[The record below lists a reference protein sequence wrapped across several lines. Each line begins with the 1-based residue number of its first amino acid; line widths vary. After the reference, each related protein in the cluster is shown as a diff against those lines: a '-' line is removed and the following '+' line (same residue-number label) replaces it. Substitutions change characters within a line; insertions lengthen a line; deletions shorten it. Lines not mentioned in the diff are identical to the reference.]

1 MVIGA
6 EIWIWEKLA
15 GAIFWDE
22 SQQLASFEF
31 DPSFL
36 RSGWDIAPVTMPLG
50 QGKKL
55 YSFPELRRGRN
66 DPFDTYKGL
75 PGLLADM
82 LPDKYGN
89 QLINAWLAQNGRAS
103 NSLNPIELLCF
114 IGKRGVG
121 ALEIKPSFRQDAAK
135 ASNLELES
143 LIGIANKILNAKEGF
158 QADISQEEESALA
171 DILKIGTSAG
181 GARAKA
187 VIAFNPKTGEV
198 KSGQVK
204 APEGF
209 SHWIIKFDGVSDSQF
224 GASVGYGRVE
234 MAYYLMAIDA
244 GIEMNE
250 CRLLEENGRAHFM
263 TKRFDRTDDGE
274 KIHMQSL
281 CGIRHFDFN
290 QVGYYSYEQVFET
303 MRMLRLSYPEAEQ
316 LFTRMVFNVLA
327 RNCDDHTKN
336 FAFLMGKDGKW
347 KLSPA
352 YDICYAYRPGSHWVS
367 SQSLQ
372 VNGKRDGIIDSD
384 FLEVARKMNIKKPEE
399 KIYRVRSAV
408 KKWLEF
414 ADQVKVDSHLSL
426 SIKETL
432 LVGVQVE

>member
-1 MVIGA
+1 MVVAA
-6 EIWIWEKLA
+6 EVWLWDRLA
-15 GAIFWDE
+15 GAILWDE

-31 DPSFL
+31 DQSFL
-36 RSGWDIAPVTMPLG
+36 RSGWDIAPITMPLR
-50 QGKKL
+50 QGKRL
-55 YSFPELRRGRN
+55 YSFPETRRGRN
-66 DPFDTYKGL
+66 DAFDTFKGL

-89 QLINAWLAQNGRAS
+89 QLINAWLVQNGRPTD
-103 NSLNPIELLCF
+103 SLNPVELLCF

-121 ALEIKPSFRQDAAK
+121 ALEIKPSLRTEVSK
-135 ASNLELES
+135 STSLELDS
-143 LIGIANKILNAKEGF
+143 LVSIANKILNTRESF
-158 QADISQEEESALA
+158 QTDLSQEEEEAMA

-204 APEGF
+204 APKGF
-209 SHWIIKFDGVSDSQF
+209 SYWLIKFDGVHDSQF

-234 MAYYLMAIDA
+234 MAYYLMAKEA

-250 CRLLEENGRAHFM
+250 SRLLEENGRAHFM
-263 TKRFDRTDDGE
+263 TKRFDRTDSGE

-281 CGIRHFDFN
+281 CGMRHFDFN
-290 QVGYYSYEQVFET
+290 QVGVYSYEQVFET

-316 LFTRMVFNVLA
+316 LFIRMVFNVLA

-336 FAFLMGKDGKW
+336 FAFLMDQSGKW

-352 YDICYAYRPGSHWVS
+352 YDICHAYRPGSLWVS

-372 VNGKRDGIIDSD
+372 VNGKREGITDSD
-384 FLEVARKMNIKKPEE
+384 FLEIARKMNIKKPDE
-399 KIYRVRSAV
+399 KIDQVRMVV
-408 KKWLEF
+408 KRWNEF
-414 ADQVKVDSHLSL
+414 AEEVKVEPKLRDS
-426 SIKETL
+426 IRATL
-432 LVGVQVE
+432 LA

>member
-1 MVIGA
+1 MVVAA

-15 GAIFWDE
+15 GAVLWDE
-22 SQQLASFEF
+22 AEQLGSFEF
-31 DPSFL
+31 NSAYL
-36 RSGWDIAPVTMPLG
+36 SSGLDISPLKMPLA
-50 QGKKL
+50 QGDRI
-55 YSFPELRRGRN
+55 YRFPELRKSRS
-66 DPFDTYKGL
+66 DVFDTFKGL

-89 QLINAWLAQNGRAS
+89 QLINAWLTQNGRVTD
-103 NSLNPIELLCF
+103 SLNPVEQLCF

-121 ALEIKPSFRQDAAK
+121 ALEIRPSFREEAIT
-135 ASNLELES
+135 SRSLEIDS
-143 LIGIANKILNAKEGF
+143 LVNIAGKILNSREGF
-158 QADISQEEESALA
+158 QSDLSVDEQSALS

-187 VIAFNPKTGEV
+187 VIAFNPKTGKV

-204 APEGF
+204 APKGF
-209 SHWIIKFDGVSDSQF
+209 SYWIIKFDGVHDSQF
-224 GASVGYGRVE
+224 GVTVGYGRVE
-234 MAYYLMAIDA
+234 MAYYLMALEA

-263 TKRFDRTDDGE
+263 TRRFDRTDNGQ

-281 CGIRHFDFN
+281 CGLRHFDFN

-316 LFTRMVFNVLA
+316 MFIRMVFNVLA

-336 FAFLMGKDGKW
+336 FAFLMDKAGKW

-352 YDICYAYRPGSHWVS
+352 YDICYAYRPGSIWVS
-367 SQSLQ
+367 SQSLM
-372 VNGKRDGIIDSD
+372 VNGKREGIQDSD

-399 KIYRVRSAV
+399 KIKAV
-408 KKWLEF
+408 VTAIKKWKDF
-414 ADQVKVDSHLSL
+414 AEEAKVDSQLRD
-426 SIKETL
+426 SIASTL
-432 LVGVQVE
+432 LV

>member
-1 MVIGA
+1 MVVAA
-6 EIWIWEKLA
+6 EVWLWDRLA
-15 GAIFWDE
+15 GAILWDE

-31 DPSFL
+31 DQSFL
-36 RSGWDIAPVTMPLG
+36 RSGWDIAPITMPLR
-50 QGKKL
+50 QGKRL
-55 YSFPELRRGRN
+55 YSFPETRRGRN
-66 DPFDTYKGL
+66 DAFDTFKGL

-89 QLINAWLAQNGRAS
+89 QLINAWLVQNGRPTD
-103 NSLNPIELLCF
+103 SLNPVELLCF

-121 ALEIKPSFRQDAAK
+121 ALEIKPSLRTEVSK
-135 ASNLELES
+135 STSLELDS
-143 LIGIANKILNAKEGF
+143 LVSIANKILNTRESF
-158 QADISQEEESALA
+158 QTDLSQEEEEAMA

-204 APEGF
+204 APNGF
-209 SHWIIKFDGVSDSQF
+209 TYWLIKFDGVTDSQF

-234 MAYYLMAIDA
+234 MAYYLMAKEA

-250 CRLLEENGRAHFM
+250 SRLLEENGRAHFM
-263 TKRFDRTDDGE
+263 TKRFDRTDSGE

-281 CGIRHFDFN
+281 CGMRHFDFN
-290 QVGYYSYEQVFET
+290 QVGVYSYEQVFET

-316 LFTRMVFNVLA
+316 LFIRMVFNVLA

-336 FAFLMGKDGKW
+336 FAFLMDQSGKW

-352 YDICYAYRPGSHWVS
+352 YDICHAYRPGSLWVS

-372 VNGKRDGIIDSD
+372 VNGKREGITDSD
-384 FLEVARKMNIKKPEE
+384 FLEIARKMNIKKPDE
-399 KIYRVRSAV
+399 KIDHVRMVV
-408 KKWLEF
+408 KRWNEF
-414 ADQVKVDSHLSL
+414 AEGVKVEPKLRDS
-426 SIKETL
+426 IRATL
-432 LVGVQVE
+432 LA

>member
-1 MVIGA
+1 MVVAA
-6 EIWIWEKLA
+6 EVWLWDRLA
-15 GAIFWDE
+15 GAILWDE

-31 DPSFL
+31 DQSFL
-36 RSGWDIAPVTMPLG
+36 RSGWDIAPITMPLR
-50 QGKKL
+50 QGKRL
-55 YSFPELRRGRN
+55 YSFPEIRRGRN
-66 DPFDTYKGL
+66 DAFDTFKGL

-89 QLINAWLAQNGRAS
+89 QLINAWLVQNGRPTD
-103 NSLNPIELLCF
+103 SLNPVELLCF

-121 ALEIKPSFRQDAAK
+121 ALEIKPSLRTEVSK
-135 ASNLELES
+135 STSLELDS
-143 LIGIANKILNAKEGF
+143 LVSIANKILNTRESF
-158 QADISQEEESALA
+158 QTDLSQEEEEAMA

-204 APEGF
+204 APNGF
-209 SHWIIKFDGVSDSQF
+209 TYWLIKFDGVTDSQF

-234 MAYYLMAIDA
+234 MAYYLMAKEA

-250 CRLLEENGRAHFM
+250 SRLLEENGRAHFM
-263 TKRFDRTDDGE
+263 TKRFDRTDSGE

-281 CGIRHFDFN
+281 CGMRHFDFN
-290 QVGYYSYEQVFET
+290 QVGVYSYEQVFET

-316 LFTRMVFNVLA
+316 LFIRMVFNVLA

-336 FAFLMGKDGKW
+336 FAFLMDQSGKW

-352 YDICYAYRPGSHWVS
+352 YDICHAYRPGSLWVS

-372 VNGKRDGIIDSD
+372 VNGKREGITDSD
-384 FLEVARKMNIKKPEE
+384 FLEIARKMNIKKPDE
-399 KIYRVRSAV
+399 KIDQVRMVV
-408 KKWLEF
+408 KRWNEF
-414 ADQVKVDSHLSL
+414 AEGVKVEPKLRDS
-426 SIKETL
+426 IRATL
-432 LVGVQVE
+432 LA